1 MRDRVVSALAVPRAV
16 SLGTSPSVSLAR
28 RAASEAVATAFLL
41 AAIVGSGIMGERLAG
56 GNAAIA
62 LLANSLASGA
72 ALVAL
77 ILGFSGISGAHMNP
91 VVTLADAW
99 RGHLP
104 FRDAAAYV
112 PAQFTG
118 AFAGVVAAHAMFG
131 AALFSPARRVR
142 GGAGQLLAEAVATFG
157 LLVVI
162 RGSARLGGG
171 AAMATAATA
180 AAVGCYILAAYWFT
194 SSTSFANPA
203 VTLARTLSDTF
214 TGIRPSDAPGFL
226 AAQLA
231 GGGAGA
237 VFLAW
242 LEPEKGNAS

>member
-1 MRDRVVSALAVPRAV
+1 MRDRVLNAVPAPRVVTLGPRA
-16 SLGTSPSVSLAR
+16 SLAR
-28 RAASEAVATAFLL
+28 RAASEGAATAFLL
-41 AAIVGSGIMGERLAG
+41 AAIVGSGIMAERLAG
-56 GNAAIA
+56 GSAAIA

-72 ALVAL
+72 ALAAL
-77 ILGFSGISGAHMNP
+77 ILGFSESSGAHMNP

-99 RGHLP
+99 RGRLP

-112 PAQFTG
+112 SAQLAG
-118 AFAGVVAAHAMFG
+118 AFAGVVAANAMFG
-131 AALFSPARRVR
+131 EPLLSPARRVR

-162 RGSARLGGG
+162 RGSSRIG
-171 AAMATAATA
+171 AGATA

-226 AAQLA
+226 AAQFV

-242 LEPEKGNAS
+242 LENGTEKASAR